1 MINILIKDLIRDR
14 KFIRKYSE
22 FQYTYV
28 HSEIKF
34 VRIAFTT
41 AVNKKFILEVQSRV
55 YLFFP
60 SNQQLQLLHINEES
74 KLRTSYLISQNDQ

>member
-1 MINILIKDLIRDR
+1 MINILIKDLVRDR

-34 VRIAFTT
+34 VRIVFTT

-55 YLFFP
+55 YFFF
-60 SNQQLQLLHINEES
+60 LLINNYNS
-74 KLRTSYLISQNDQ
+74 FISMKNLN